1 MSQFFGAGEFVNETF
16 TVARVMKAS
25 QKCFCLFFYCRSRV
39 AGVVEGDQG
48 VAGEGGREVRKTS
61 NNSAP
66 KKLIDLGVKS
76 RSGYEQLRRYD
87 VDDDDN
93 DDDDDGDDDLEVS
106 NVLLS
111 GS

>member
-1 MSQFFGAGEFVNETF
+1 MFLPVFLLSKQGRGG
-16 TVARVMKAS
+16 
-25 QKCFCLFFYCRSRV
+25 CR
-39 AGVVEGDQG
+39 GGQG

-87 VDDDDN
+87 ADDDDN
-93 DDDDDGDDDLEVS
+93 DDLEVS

>member
-25 QKCFCLFFYCRSRV
+25 QKCFCLFFYCRSRI
-39 AGVVEGDQG
+39 AGVVEGGQG

-87 VDDDDN
+87 DDDN
-93 DDDDDGDDDLEVS
+93 DDLEVS

>member
-1 MSQFFGAGEFVNETF
+1 
-16 TVARVMKAS
+16 MKAS

-39 AGVVEGDQG
+39 AGVVEGGQG

-87 VDDDDN
+87 DDVDDNDDENDDDDN
-93 DDDDDGDDDLEVS
+93 DDLEVS